1 MKTRLSIL
9 LSLFV
14 IFVSFS
20 QDKKWTLK
28 ECVDYALENNI
39 SIKQNELRVQIS
51 EELVTSAKGN
61 FLPNLNGSL
70 SPGLNFGSSIGQ
82 DGTRISTDNFR
93 SSFSLNS
100 NTTIFNGFR
109 NLNIYKQAQLGVE
122 SSKLD
127 LEKIQ
132 DDISLFV
139 VNAYLNILFAKE
151 NLTVA
156 KTQYEISAK
165 QIEITQSQVEAG
177 AKPKGDLL
185 NAESTAATDAQNVI
199 TVENTL
205 DLALLSMAQL
215 LQIPSENFD
224 VATIEI
230 DSPSAALL
238 YDNSNMVYEKA
249 IENRPEIANAKLGVE
264 NANLDIEVAKGAFL
278 PSLTF
283 FAGAGS
289 SYQNV
294 FNELFSNKDF
304 ATQLSDNLGYN
315 LGFQLNIPIFNRN
328 QTKSNVNQS
337 IITQKIREF
346 DLEDQKLQLKETI
359 ERAFLDAKA
368 AAKSFEAAE
377 KSLVAQNEAFKNAQE
392 SYDLGAMTSF
402 DFDQVR
408 NRLVNAESTL
418 IQAKYDYVFKTK
430 VLKFYY
436 GEPILE

>member
-9 LSLFV
+9 VSLFV
-14 IFVSFS
+14 IITSFS

-51 EELVTSAKGN
+51 EEDVISAKGN
-61 FLPNLNGSL
+61 FLPNLNGSI

-100 NTTIFNGFR
+100 NTTVFNGFR

-127 LEKIQ
+127 LEKMQ

-165 QIEITQSQVEAG
+165 QIDITQSQVEAG
-177 AKPKGDLL
+177 VKPKGDLL

-199 TVENTL
+199 TIENTL

-215 LQIPSENFD
+215 LQISSENFD

-238 YDNSNMVYEKA
+238 YDSSNMVYEKA
-249 IENRPEIANAKLGVE
+249 LENRPE
-264 NANLDIEVAKGAFL
+264 
-278 PSLTF
+278 
-283 FAGAGS
+283 
-289 SYQNV
+289 
-294 FNELFSNKDF
+294 
-304 ATQLSDNLGYN
+304 
-315 LGFQLNIPIFNRN
+315 
-328 QTKSNVNQS
+328 
-337 IITQKIREF
+337 
-346 DLEDQKLQLKETI
+346 
-359 ERAFLDAKA
+359 
-368 AAKSFEAAE
+368 
-377 KSLVAQNEAFKNAQE
+377 
-392 SYDLGAMTSF
+392 
-402 DFDQVR
+402 
-408 NRLVNAESTL
+408 
-418 IQAKYDYVFKTK
+418 
-430 VLKFYY
+430 
-436 GEPILE
+436 